1 MIGRASIGYPWIF
14 NEIKHY
20 FATGEKLPPP
30 TIQQRAQACREHC
43 GATNVLAVLDARMG
57 EVYWAQYH
65 FDAASGWQTV
75 VAPALCA
82 PQAVAP
88 LAADGLVGCGNGFS
102 AYPEQLAQLP
112 CAASAHAEL
121 MPHARQ
127 IAQLGQLAF
136 AAGKA
141 VSAAEAQPLY
151 LRNKIAYT
159 SAERRDINAA
169 KAAGAPA

>member
-1 MIGRASIGYPWIF
+1 MS
-14 NEIKHY
+14 
-20 FATGEKLPPP
+20 
-30 TIQQRAQACREHC
+30 
-43 GATNVLAVLDARMG
+43 V
-57 EVYWAQYH
+57 
-65 FDAASGWQTV
+65 
-75 VAPALCA
+75 PALCA
-82 PQAVAP
+82 PEAVAP
-88 LAADGLVGCGNGFS
+88 ITADGLVACGNGFS

-112 CAASAHAEL
+112 CAATAHVDIL
-121 MPHARQ
+121 PHARQ

-169 KAAGAPA
+169 KAAGATA